1 MQKLKNKTFN
11 HLKIHTQ
18 YSICEGAVKIDD
30 LKIEVR
36 PLNDEDIEKR
46 KLPKDTTG
54 VVITSIDAD
63 SPVKNLII
71 NNIIIEAQKK
81 KIKTPGDL
89 QNIVKSSL
97 VANNKTILVVV
108 YNNENQISY
117 IGIKLK

>member
-1 MQKLKNKTFN
+1 M
-11 HLKIHTQ
+11 I
-18 YSICEGAVKIDD
+18 ED

-63 SPVKNLII
+63 SPVKNLMI
-71 NNIIIEAQKK
+71 NNIIVEAQKK

-97 VANNKTILVVV
+97 VANNKTILVVI